1 MMRGVLYALLLSA
14 LCGSAGCSPPPA
26 ERPEDA
32 PALLRRILAEP
43 DSTLRGAP
51 AARLIALLDNAGT
64 PLAEDSGVLFLF
76 AGSARTVTVAG
87 EMNRWRPDA
96 DTLRRIPG
104 TPLHYLE
111 RPVPA
116 GARFEYKLVADGEW
130 MLDPL
135 NPRRAP
141 GGFGPNSECTMPGY
155 AAPRRFPAGS
165 PLRHGRFDT
174 LGITSRHLGRI
185 CSVLVYV
192 PQATSGEPLPSLTI
206 LDGMDYIRLAE
217 MHLHADHLIG
227 AGSITPVLGV
237 FVEPR
242 ATLSDTSRNFRM
254 EEYTMSDSFVA
265 FLADELI
272 PLVQSRFRTD
282 PDPRRTGILGA
293 SLGGLAAAYAAVRR
307 PDVFGFAAPQSAS
320 FWWKDTAIARLVRE
334 SAPAPVRW
342 VITTGTLRDAEVE
355 SRAFAGILRSRGADV
370 TTAEHPEG
378 HNWTNWRG
386 RLEFILTSFAGPS
399 R

>member
-1 MMRGVLYALLLSA
+1 MTRGVLYALLISA
-14 LCGSAGCSPPPA
+14 LWGPAGCSPPPA
-26 ERPEDA
+26 AQSEDA
-32 PALLRRILAEP
+32 LVLLRRILAQP
-43 DSTLRGAP
+43 DTALRGAP
-51 AARLIALLDNAGT
+51 ASRLIALLEEAGA
-64 PLAEDSGVLFLF
+64 PLADDSSIIFLSAAS
-76 AGSARTVTVAG
+76 AGTVTVAG
-87 EMNRWRPDA
+87 EVNQWRPDA

-104 TPLHYLE
+104 TPLRALE
-111 RPVPA
+111 RPLPP
-116 GARFEYKLVADGEW
+116 GARIEYKLVADGEW

-141 GGFGPNSECTMPGY
+141 GGFGPNSEVTMPGY
-155 AAPRRFPAGS
+155 APPRRFPAGS
-165 PLRHGRFDT
+165 LLRHGRFDT

-192 PQATSGEPLPSLTI
+192 PSTPPGEPLPSLTI

-227 AGSITPVLGV
+227 DGSVTPFLGV

-242 ATLSDTSRNFRM
+242 ATLADTSRNFRM
-254 EEYTMSDSFVA
+254 EEYTMSDSFVS

-272 PLVQSRFRTD
+272 PLVRSRFRTD
-282 PDPRRTGILGA
+282 TDPQRTGIMGA
-293 SLGGLAAAYAAVRR
+293 SLGGLAAGYAALRR

-320 FWWKDTAIARLVRE
+320 FWWKDTALVRLVRE
-334 SAPAPVRW
+334 SAPSPVRW
-342 VITTGTLRDAEVE
+342 VITTGTIRDAEAE
-355 SRAFAGILRSRGADV
+355 SRRLAGILRARGADV
-370 TTAEHPEG
+370 TLVEHPEG

-386 RLEFILTSFAGPS
+386 RLELILISFAGTS